1 MTHAPSI
8 HVLVVASDPV
18 RRAEVCVRLGARGF
32 AVTAVPDGPSALAR
46 METTRFDVVV
56 EDGMGTEPRAPSIQ
70 RAIDGGAPVLA
81 IQGGPFADIVERVA
95 RLAGAADERATRTT
109 QVPKFTRSSGRTVRL
124 LLLDDSEVTLELTQ
138 TALVQAGFDVRI
150 AAAESEALAIAAAWR
165 PDVAVIDLRRP
176 EASDRPL
183 CAQLKEQGVTLT
195 LVASSLTDA
204 ELLRASRE
212 AFADGY
218 VSKAKGVRG
227 FVARIEELVAR
238 SLGGQA

>member
-1 MTHAPSI
+1 MTHAPAI

-32 AVTAVPDGPSALAR
+32 AVTAVPDGSSALAR

-56 EDGMGTEPRAPSIQ
+56 DDASEAHVRSPEMERAMS
-70 RAIDGGAPVLA
+70 RGAPVLTMKSGA
-81 IQGGPFADIVERVA
+81 FADIVERVA
-95 RLAGAADERATRTT
+95 RVACAATERAERTT
-109 QVPKFTRSSGRTVRL
+109 QVPKYSGADKRSLKL

-138 TALVQAGFDVRI
+138 AALVQAGFDVRI
-150 AAAESEALAIAAAWR
+150 AAAATEALALAVAWR

-176 EASDRPL
+176 DTSDRPL
-183 CAQLKEQGVTLT
+183 CAELKERGVALT

-227 FVARIEELVAR
+227 FVTRIEELVAR

>member
-1 MTHAPSI
+1 MAQPPAI
-8 HVLVVASDPV
+8 QVLVVAADPV

-32 AVTAVPDGPSALAR
+32 AVTAVPDDSSALAR

-56 EDGMGTEPRAPSIQ
+56 DDVFDPQPRSPETM
-70 RAIDGGAPVLA
+70 RAIERSAPVLA
-81 IQGGPFADIVERVA
+81 LEEGSFADVADGVA
-95 RLAGAADERATRTT
+95 RLVRAATERAARTT
-109 QVPKFTRSSGRTVRL
+109 QVPRFTRAGRRSVKL

-138 TALVQAGFDVRI
+138 AALVQVGFDVRI
-150 AAAESEALAIAAAWR
+150 AVAAAEALAIADAWS

-176 EASDRPL
+176 DVGDRPL
-183 CAQLKEQGVTLT
+183 CAELKKHGVALT

-227 FVARIEELVAR
+227 FVSRIEELVAR
-238 SLGGQA
+238 GLGGQA